1 MNTIKR
7 VGTLSRS
14 KSSLSAALDQNSEQK
29 EANISKKNRR
39 GKYEKSG
46 YEHSL
51 KNKQSTA
58 ELLIAKPYEEM
69 VVPDISKEQRKKVG
83 SSMQRRLSVHLPK
96 DAAQMV
102 PDFSN
107 APALPGNFSSDQYY
121 LQSTNQGYATQ
132 SHGPDSTTIL
142 PKTTPQQ
149 QFQPKYSSAFLRK
162 VLSDD
167 RFVAR
172 EFVHDKLGDATAR
185 EIDNFTSSLNDLSL
199 EVQDEIRLNM
209 DQSYKE
215 VIIVNKNLKLATQ
228 ELKSLRG
235 DIEDLNHTLKD
246 FEVIASKKLESR
258 AMLQNQDVPAT
269 PLLRTT
275 QEGTMTPH
283 SIASPNSLSKPTT
296 GFGSTGLQDKSAKE
310 KTSVL
315 MLEKVWVSELNELW
329 KKVEGAQK
337 YVPAVPGRH
346 IVFES
351 ADWFE
356 MNAATLKPL
365 STACFIVL
373 SDLMVIATKKHTVAS
388 VDKNVINSQATD
400 PSAHNFVVAHCGP
413 LKDVTISSN
422 DKDLRLTVSFNMDA
436 STSKSVFQC
445 RDKKEFHKCI
455 SKIRLAKDSIKEDI
469 YNEEQTTNKFRNSLI
484 NLQSS
489 PVPNNVSPRKSSHK
503 RNTSSGSANLYH
515 NALSSNGFSNGA
527 TLTVKTDKRL
537 SAAAPMSALTRTPG
551 TPKKDDVSLL
561 HTLSLSINA
570 RTKTRDIQSSAYQLK
585 QIDHKVDSI
594 DVFLSRKKFKE
605 ALKVVEDVEQNL
617 NIYDQKFNVNSDTS
631 KNMDEQDAMLRQIVG
646 MKVQEKK
653 SLLVEKLLSIL
664 QSNDYI
670 VDISTIIDTMLCL
683 IGCKSISESTILD
696 AFLSNRSL
704 YIAKL
709 IANIKSS
716 LLNTQ
721 IYALEVTVVRFQT
734 LKKTVITFNELFQNS
749 RIHNQ
754 LSSTL
759 VSWTEAEIDDHF
771 STLTSIAN
779 MKNIVTPTFIKS
791 TRKQIDLLKSV
802 GMDFVYKLDK
812 FLQQQRQKQIT
823 NTNFASNDTTGLG
836 IVSV

>member
-14 KSSLSAALDQNSEQK
+14 KSSLNTVLDQNSEQK
-29 EANISKKNRR
+29 EAKATRKNRR
-39 GKYEKSG
+39 GKYEKNG

-51 KNKQSTA
+51 KTKQSTA
-58 ELLIAKPYEEM
+58 DILIAKPYEEM

-96 DAAQMV
+96 GAVPMV
-102 PDFSN
+102 PDLSN
-107 APALPGNFSSDQYY
+107 APALPGNMSTDQYY
-121 LQSTNQGYATQ
+121 LQGTDQDYA
-132 SHGPDSTTIL
+132 HGPDSTTII
-142 PKTTPQQ
+142 PKNTTQQ
-149 QFQPKYSSAFLRK
+149 HFQPKYNSAFLRK

-167 RFVAR
+167 GFVAR

-185 EIDNFTSSLNDLSL
+185 EIDNFTSSLQDLSL
-199 EVQDEIRLNM
+199 EIQDEIRLNM

-215 VIIVNKNLKLATQ
+215 VIIVNKNLNLATQ
-228 ELKSLRG
+228 ELKNLRG
-235 DIEDLNHTLKD
+235 DIDNLNNTLKD
-246 FEVIASKKLESR
+246 FELIASKKLENSG
-258 AMLQNQDVPAT
+258 MSQNQEVPAT
-269 PLLRTT
+269 PLLRST
-275 QEGTMTPH
+275 QEATMTSH
-283 SIASPNSLSKPTT
+283 SITSPNSLAQPIS
-296 GFGSTGLQDKSAKE
+296 GFGSSGLQDKNTKE
-310 KTSVL
+310 RTSVL

-373 SDLMVIATKKHTVAS
+373 NDLMVIATKKHTVSA
-388 VDKNVINSQATD
+388 VDKNGISSQAND
-400 PSAHNFVVAHCGP
+400 PSAQSFVVAHCAL

-422 DKDLRLTVSFNMDA
+422 EKDLRLTVSFNMDT

-445 RDKKEFHKCI
+445 REEKEFHKCI
-455 SKIRLAKDSIKEDI
+455 GKIRLAKDSIKEEL

-484 NLQSS
+484 YLQSS
-489 PVPNNVSPRKSSHK
+489 PIPNNVSPRKSSHK
-503 RNTSSGSANLYH
+503 RNTSTGNANLYQ
-515 NALSSNGFSNGA
+515 NGLTSKGFSNGP

-537 SAAAPMSALTRTPG
+537 SAVGPMSALARTPG

-570 RTKTRDIQSSAYQLK
+570 RTKTRDVQSSAYQLK
-585 QIDHKVDSI
+585 QIDQKVDSI
-594 DVFLSRKKFKE
+594 DVFLSRKKFND
-605 ALKVVEDVEQNL
+605 ALKVIEEVEQNL
-617 NIYDQKFNVNSDTS
+617 KFYDQKFNVQNNTS
-631 KNMDEQDAMLRQIVG
+631 IAMDEQDAMLRQIVD
-646 MKVQEKK
+646 MKAQEKK
-653 SLLVEKLLSIL
+653 TLLVEKLLSIL

-670 VDISTIIDTMLCL
+670 DDMSTILDTTLCL
-683 IGCKSISESTILD
+683 VACKSISESTILD

-709 IANIKSS
+709 VANIKSS
-716 LLNTQ
+716 LLNTE

-749 RIHNQ
+749 KIHNQ

-759 VSWTEAEIDDHF
+759 VSWAEAEIDDHF
-771 STLTSIAN
+771 NTLTSIAN
-779 MKNIVTPTFIKS
+779 MKNIVSPSFIKS

-812 FLQQQRQKQIT
+812 FLQQQHQKQRA
-823 NTNFASNDTTGLG
+823 NTNSASNGTTGLG
-836 IVSV
+836 IVSA